1 MTAWWGVRDRE
12 STFHHMP
19 LRNKTLGR
27 LPDVMATRLKG
38 GERKV
43 DILGIPGFREKAKA
57 DIVAISVI
65 YFTLVLIPDIS

>member
-1 MTAWWGVRDRE
+1 
-12 STFHHMP
+12 MP

-27 LPDVMATRLKG
+27 LPDVMAARLKG

-43 DILGIPGFREKAKA
+43 DILGIPGFWEKAKA
-57 DIVAISVI
+57 DIAAISVI